1 MEEEF
6 KEIEKTINN
15 EPENLILS
23 DDENAPKPEK
33 AEENED
39 LI

>member
-1 MEEEF
+1 L
-6 KEIEKTINN
+6 KKTINN

-23 DDENAPKPEK
+23 DDEGNAPKPEK